1 MLERVLELKERYTKA
16 TTQEEK
22 NAVDLE
28 MKKLQDEDMDA
39 WAKAMLESAKETA
52 DRAEALVKQVRV
64 REQLENALP
73 LLPLSYI
80 AEHYFKKS
88 RQWLYQKINA
98 NIVNGKPAQFTEEE
112 IKTLN
117 FALQDISRKIGSV
130 SISL

>member
-1 MLERVLELKERYTKA
+1 MLERVLKLKERYAKA

-39 WAKAMLESAKETA
+39 WANAMVESAKETA
-52 DRAEALVKQVRV
+52 DRAEALVKQTRV

-73 LLPLSYI
+73 VLPLSYI

-88 RQWLYQKINA
+88 RQWLYQKING
-98 NIVNGKPAQFTEEE
+98 NIVNGKPAQFTDEE
-112 IKTLN
+112 INTLN
-117 FALQDISRKIGSV
+117 TALQDISKKIGSLRV
-130 SISL
+130 A

>member
-1 MLERVLELKERYTKA
+1 MLERVLKLKERYAKA

-39 WAKAMLESAKETA
+39 WANAMVESARETA
-52 DRAEALVKQVRV
+52 DRAEAVVKQTRV

-73 LLPLSYI
+73 VLPLSYI

-88 RQWLYQKINA
+88 RQWLYQRLNG
-98 NIVNGKPAQFTEEE
+98 NIVNGKPAQFTDEE
-112 IKTLN
+112 INTLN
-117 FALQDISRKIGSV
+117 TALQDISKKIGSLRV
-130 SISL
+130 A

>member
-1 MLERVLELKERYTKA
+1 MLERVLKLKERYAKA

-39 WAKAMLESAKETA
+39 WANAMVESAKETA
-52 DRAEALVKQVRV
+52 DRAEALVKQTRV

-73 LLPLSYI
+73 VLPLSYI

-88 RQWLYQKINA
+88 RQWLYQKING
-98 NIVNGKPAQFTEEE
+98 NIVNGKPAQFTDEE
-112 IKTLN
+112 INILN
-117 FALQDISRKIGSV
+117 TALQDISKKIGSLRV
-130 SISL
+130 A

>member
-1 MLERVLELKERYTKA
+1 MLERVLKLKERYAKA

-39 WAKAMLESAKETA
+39 WANAMVESARETA
-52 DRAEALVKQVRV
+52 DRAEAMVKQTRV

-73 LLPLSYI
+73 VLPLSYI

-88 RQWLYQKINA
+88 RQWLYQRLNG
-98 NIVNGKPAQFTEEE
+98 NIVNGKPAQFTDEE
-112 IKTLN
+112 INTLN
-117 FALQDISRKIGSV
+117 TALQDISKKIGSLRV
-130 SISL
+130 A

>member
-1 MLERVLELKERYTKA
+1 MLERVLKLKERYAKA

-39 WAKAMLESAKETA
+39 WANAMVESARETA
-52 DRAEALVKQVRV
+52 DRAEVMVKQTRV

-73 LLPLSYI
+73 VLPLSYI

-88 RQWLYQKINA
+88 RQWLYQRLNG
-98 NIVNGKPAQFTEEE
+98 NIVNGKPAQFTDEE
-112 IKTLN
+112 INTLN
-117 FALQDISRKIGSV
+117 TALQDISKKIGSLRV
-130 SISL
+130 A

>member
-1 MLERVLELKERYTKA
+1 MLERVLKLKERYAKA

-39 WAKAMLESAKETA
+39 WANAMVESARETA
-52 DRAEALVKQVRV
+52 DRAEAVVKQTRV

-73 LLPLSYI
+73 VLPLSYI

-88 RQWLYQKINA
+88 RQWLYQRLNG
-98 NIVNGKPAQFTEEE
+98 NIVNGNPAQFTDEE
-112 IKTLN
+112 INILN
-117 FALQDISRKIGSV
+117 TALQDISKKIGSLRV
-130 SISL
+130 A